1 MPPGLAAAAAALVL
15 PLAASWRRDAALT
28 IALAAS
34 AVAPIAAD
42 WWVRRA
48 RRRAPGRGGRPGGA

>member
-1 MPPGLAAAAAALVL
+1 ML

-28 IALAAS
+28 LALAAS

-42 WWVRRA
+42 WWVRRRA
-48 RRRAPGRGGRPGGA
+48 RRRAARRGGPAVGA